1 LSTAGEQAL
10 PQLRA
15 SAPQAAAAH
24 AQAWPTRG
32 QAWYA
37 LLVLT
42 VALLVATIDRSILSL
57 LVEPIKRDLHLSD
70 TRMSVLIGG
79 AFVFFYAFLGLPIAR
94 LADRK
99 SRRLIIGVGMACW
112 SVMTALCGVAHSFWQ
127 LFWARVGVGAGES
140 SFAPATYSIL
150 TDSFPKEQM
159 PRAMAVLSIGFVYGT
174 GLALIVGGAVIQMI
188 SGRPD
193 IVLPVVGAIRS
204 WQLVFF
210 AVGAPGLVL
219 ALVMA
224 SVHEPRRRGL
234 MLRTAGSAAAAPV
247 AMPIRTILAFVGQ
260 DWKTFVPIF
269 AAMGIKTLLSFGT
282 ALWLPTLFIRS
293 YHWTVPQIGYS
304 QGLVSL
310 IVAPLGLMAGG
321 WLAEWYTR
329 RGYDDA
335 NMRVVQIAT
344 IAVLPCSLFYPLMP
358 TALGALS
365 LWALNQFVACIGIG
379 PGNAALQIIT
389 PNEMRGQ
396 VRAAFQFVFNVIGY
410 ALGPVFVALFTDYVF
425 GAEASLRYSLVAAS
439 AIMGPIAILVTWY
452 GLKPYGRAVVRAGAW
467 S

>member
-1 LSTAGEQAL
+1 MSTAGEHAV
-10 PQLRA
+10 PVIPAGRS
-15 SAPQAAAAH
+15 SAPVA
-24 AQAWPTRG
+24 AQAWPTRL

-57 LVEPIKRDLHLSD
+57 LVQPIKHDLHLSD
-70 TRMSVLIGG
+70 TKMSVLIGG

-94 LADRK
+94 LADRN
-99 SRRLIIGVGMACW
+99 SRRLIIGLGMAFW
-112 SVMTALCGVAHSFWQ
+112 SVMTAMCGIAHTFGQ

-159 PRAMAVLSIGFVYGT
+159 PRAMAVLSIGFVYGS
-174 GLALIVGGAVIQMI
+174 GLALIVGGAVIQTI

-193 IVLPVVGAIRS
+193 IILPVVGAIRS

-210 AVGAPGLVL
+210 AVGAPGLIL
-219 ALVMA
+219 ALIMA

-234 MLRTAGSAAAAPV
+234 LMGAAGGALSKPV
-247 AMPIRTILAFVGQ
+247 ALPVKTVLEFVGK

-282 ALWLPTLFIRS
+282 AMWLPTFFIRS
-293 YHWTVPQIGYS
+293 YHWSVPQIGYA

-310 IVAPLGLMAGG
+310 IVAPLGLMAGS
-321 WLAEWYTR
+321 WLAEWYAR
-329 RGYDDA
+329 KGYDDA

-344 IAVLPCSLFYPLMP
+344 IAVLPCSLLYPLMP
-358 TALGALS
+358 TASGALV
-365 LWALNQFVACIGIG
+365 LWAVNLFVACVGIG

-425 GAEASLRYSLVAAS
+425 GADASLRYSLVAAA

-452 GLKPYGRAVVRAGAW
+452 GLKPYARSVVRASAW
-467 S
+467 A